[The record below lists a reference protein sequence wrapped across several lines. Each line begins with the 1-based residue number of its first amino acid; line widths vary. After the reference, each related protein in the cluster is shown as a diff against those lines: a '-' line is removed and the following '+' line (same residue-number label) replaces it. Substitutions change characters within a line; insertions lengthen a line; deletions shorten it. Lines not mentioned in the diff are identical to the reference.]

1 MWGPQD
7 SLKSIVYSLQS
18 PHFRGMLGT
27 SFALALMG
35 RFIAPRVMWM
45 PRWLRKGRL
54 GSVVSFWFVVLWMLY
69 YYFYVVERPALR
81 FRRTSWNA
89 MIMERFELPF
99 FRPVFWAFHTH
110 AQSVLCN
117 SLNKLDEVLKPFAS
131 FRREQ
136 LPAFDG
142 NKVVLD
148 WAQDSTINALPPDA
162 PIVMILHGI
171 YGSATDNYCRNI
183 VSLFASRG
191 WRSVVHDRWRID
203 FAETRDVEVALT
215 AIQAR
220 YPTAPIFAVGFSAGG
235 HVLLSAL
242 QKMKERIPLVGAV
255 VVSPALDLVRMIHHM
270 RRQWNSSYRVA
281 MDGCIRA
288 CVRRH
293 LAGDK
298 NIDKESVR
306 PLLKQ
311 MSKMGSH
318 QIYDTFLCCL
328 STYSN
333 NPEDPYEANNWRRT
347 HPVMSR
353 THNHGHDSH
362 SGGVHLPSSP
372 PPPLHSMQEVQHAQ
386 ASRITSAM
394 NAIAPSPSIT
404 SSSGSGS
411 ALADNAAPAAAQ
423 PSSASARSAASE
435 HQQEWGVEG
444 TARLDSAD
452 LDGSSGVEVG
462 VFGTR
467 MERIASKD
475 TLRPLPTETY
485 SPFGNATAPHYSRTA
500 AQNLHQVAVPTLILM
515 AADDPMMSPTFMHTL
530 DRGARENPNVIFART
545 ERGGHTGFHQGI
557 YPAGPSYA
565 EKLVVDFCAAVAS
578 AHSHT
583 AFIVD
588 VVTRSMQDDAGGQ
601 ASPRSP
607 CGDSDGGC
615 SPEPMSMRVSAA
627 KAAWLRENGHRRGG
641 GVNGGGSAAADSF
654 KSYEPGDSRAGSPQD
669 AAADVRAATGLPS
682 EWSPRAKGLWQQLQ
696 AELAEG
702 GQGGVVLDPQ
712 PSRPHTHRR
721 RGGSFGV
728 PPTHLARICSSC
740 QLAAADG
747 GPAHGGGSS
756 AGDLPS
762 LEGF

>member
-1 MWGPQD
+1 M
-7 SLKSIVYSLQS
+7 YTLQS

-27 SFALALMG
+27 SLAFALLG

-45 PRWLRKGRL
+45 PRWLRKGKL

-69 YYFYVVERPALR
+69 YYFYVVERPTLR

-89 MIMERFELPF
+89 MIMERFEMPF

-148 WAQDSTINALPPDA
+148 WAQDSTINALPTDA

-183 VSLFASRG
+183 VSLFAARG

-215 AIQAR
+215 AIQGR
-220 YPTAPIFAVGFSAGG
+220 YPSAPIFAVGFSAGG

-242 QKMKERIPLVGAV
+242 QKMQARIPLVGAV

-293 LAGDK
+293 LAGDS
-298 NIDKESVR
+298 NIDKESMQ

-311 MSKMGSH
+311 MNKMGAH
-318 QIYDTFLCCL
+318 QIYDTFLGCM

-333 NPEDPYEANNWRRT
+333 NPEDPYEANHWRRT

-353 THNHGHDSH
+353 THG
-362 SGGVHLPSSP
+362 SGTHATAEGGGGQAFSP
-372 PPPLHSMQEVQHAQ
+372 PPPLRSLQEMQRQQ

-394 NAIAPSPSIT
+394 NSIAPSPELDF
-404 SSSGSGS
+404 GEGGQGGMDGAAGVHGDAKS
-411 ALADNAAPAAAQ
+411 AVSAAT
-423 PSSASARSAASE
+423 AASE
-435 HQQEWGVEG
+435 RHFQEWGVEG
-444 TARLDSAD
+444 TARLDSVDAD
-452 LDGSSGVEVG
+452 IPAGVEVG

-475 TLRPLPTETY
+475 TLRPLPEETY
-485 SPFGNATAPHYSRTA
+485 SPFGNTTAPHYTCTA
-500 AQNLHQVAVPTLILM
+500 AQNLHRVAVPTLILM
-515 AADDPMMSPTFMHTL
+515 AEDDPMMSPTFMHTL
-530 DRGARENPNVIFART
+530 DAAARENPNVIFAAT
-545 ERGGHTGFHQGI
+545 QRGGHTGFHEGI

-565 EKLVVDFCAAVAS
+565 EKLVVDFCAAVAA

-588 VVTRSMQDDAGGQ
+588 VVTRSMQDEESFAGSS
-601 ASPRSP
+601 APHSP
-607 CGDSDGGC
+607 DGSR
-615 SPEPMSMRVSAA
+615 SPEPMSTRVSAA
-627 KAAWLRENGHRRGG
+627 KAAWLREHSAAPHRVGG
-641 GVNGGGSAAADSF
+641 GGDDPGGAGGLSAGASSVEGGGFAPDDVHSQRDGM
-654 KSYEPGDSRAGSPQD
+654 PAG
-669 AAADVRAATGLPS
+669 
-682 EWSPRAKGLWQQLQ
+682 WSPRAKRLWQQLQ
-696 AELAEG
+696 AELSSG
-702 GQGGVVLDPQ
+702 GGGGVVLEPTS
-712 PSRPHTHRR
+712 SRSHASRVR
-721 RGGSFGV
+721 SGSLGL
-728 PPTHLARICSSC
+728 PATHLARICSSC
-740 QLAAADG
+740 QIASVDIG
-747 GPAHGGGSS
+747 GGGGSGGGS
-756 AGDLPS
+756 TADIAS
-762 LEGF
+762 LADA